1 MTLFV
6 DGYNYTW
13 VFVQKNQKSLQ
24 TNTCSTLT
32 ITTVEQEAQSQQ
44 YVQS

>member
-1 MTLFV
+1 MDITIPEFLF
-6 DGYNYTW
+6 
-13 VFVQKNQKSLQ
+13 KKIKSLQ